1 MAEEKQVR
9 RRRPA
14 AAGAGGFQVVGFPKE
29 FERGLTD
36 QLDVRYYGILLGV
49 MLFTLTFIIV
59 SSFNELTVS
68 DEHLQSIRE
77 DYLQKMYKVEIV
89 DDTPVEEEITEDGT
103 GDDVEEEESEQ
114 DKRRQ
119 EDLGKQAEVRGPTA
133 AERATAR
140 RAAAAERARSRAAA
154 QAQVASQGVL
164 GILGASG
171 GEGEG
176 EAVVD
181 ILGGDAGTSSGDLA
195 SVLEGVGG
203 LSQATSSGQRTR
215 TAKGGGRVTSG
226 AGIDELVEG
235 IGTVGSEQ
243 ISRKGKIS
251 ISGPASVSGR
261 GSKAKQRKPDVIT
274 RVIAKHQA
282 AIDYCFKQVAKLK
295 PNLKGE
301 VLVRFSI
308 RPNGR
313 TGSIKIVRSTLNER
327 NVERCMVQKIRGWAD
342 FPKID
347 RKEGDVTVQQKYIF
361 GS

>member
-1 MAEEKQVR
+1 MGMAEEKQVR

-140 RAAAAERARSRAAA
+140 RAAAAAAGQKPGCRPGSGCKPGRTWYSWCFRGRRRRRSRC
-154 QAQVASQGVL
+154 GY
-164 GILGASG
+164 
-171 GEGEG
+171 
-176 EAVVD
+176 
-181 ILGGDAGTSSGDLA
+181 
-195 SVLEGVGG
+195 
-203 LSQATSSGQRTR
+203 
-215 TAKGGGRVTSG
+215 
-226 AGIDELVEG
+226 
-235 IGTVGSEQ
+235 
-243 ISRKGKIS
+243 SR
-251 ISGPASVSGR
+251 
-261 GSKAKQRKPDVIT
+261 
-274 RVIAKHQA
+274 
-282 AIDYCFKQVAKLK
+282 
-295 PNLKGE
+295 
-301 VLVRFSI
+301 
-308 RPNGR
+308 
-313 TGSIKIVRSTLNER
+313 
-327 NVERCMVQKIRGWAD
+327 W
-342 FPKID
+342 
-347 RKEGDVTVQQKYIF
+347 
-361 GS
+361 